1 MLLGILLTINVIVA
15 LALAAV
21 VLLQRSEGGALGMGG
36 SGGGGLVSARGQA
49 DLMTRTTWILGG
61 LFFALSLTL
70 TVLTARDAGGS
81 SAVDRVNV
89 GPIDPSALNQ
99 PAAPAPAA
107 AQTAPADAPLSAPT
121 PQVQNPFLGGAP
133 AAPATPG
140 SLNAPAPA
148 PQTAPT
154 NP

>member
-36 SGGGGLVSARGQA
+36 SGGGLVSARGQA

-61 LFFALSLTL
+61 VFFALSLTL

-107 AQTAPADAPLSAPT
+107 PQTAPADAPLSAPT

-133 AAPATPG
+133 AAPATSG
-140 SLNAPAPA
+140 TLAAPAPA
-148 PQTAPT
+148 PQTTPA

>member
-15 LALAAV
+15 LALAGV

-36 SGGGGLVSARGQA
+36 GGGGLVSTRGQA
-49 DLMTRTTWILGG
+49 DLLTRTTWILGG

-89 GPIDPSALNQ
+89 GPIDPTTLNQ
-99 PAAPAPAA
+99 PAAPPPAA
-107 AQTAPADAPLSAPT
+107 SQTAPADAPLSAPA
-121 PQVQNPFLGGAP
+121 PQTQNPFLSGAPAPAP
-133 AAPATPG
+133 AAPLA
-140 SLNAPAPA
+140 APAPA
-148 PQTAPT
+148 PQSAPA